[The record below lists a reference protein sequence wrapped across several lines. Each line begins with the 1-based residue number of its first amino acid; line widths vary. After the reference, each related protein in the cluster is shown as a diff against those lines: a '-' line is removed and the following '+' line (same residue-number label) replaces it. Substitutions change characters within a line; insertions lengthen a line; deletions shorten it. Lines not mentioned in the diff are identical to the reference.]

1 MYSLQIVNGDI
12 AFDSRGKGEV
22 VQGHQKVSN
31 QVNYALSTS
40 PFIQNLFLP
49 NSVARPSS
57 NEAAVREAIYKTLN
71 SLIAQHAANPKLPA
85 NEVLVAISNL
95 QVIALNKTSF
105 QFVVTLTTKAGSFS
119 LNFNR
124 GN

>member
-12 AFDSRGKGEV
+12 AFDARGKGEV

-49 NSVARPSS
+49 NGVARSSS

-71 SLIAQHAANPKLPA
+71 SLIAQHAANTKLPS
-85 NEVLVAISNL
+85 NESLVTVSNL
-95 QVIALNKTSF
+95 QVVALNKTSF
-105 QFVVTLTTKAGSFS
+105 QFIVTLTTKAGSFS